1 MANRRD
7 IENARKNRLEIVK
20 AATNDEEE
28 DVRRLFL
35 HMGRSFSDIRFRLR
49 PQLRRTCV
57 QPS

>member
-49 PQLRRTCV
+49 TLL
-57 QPS
+57 